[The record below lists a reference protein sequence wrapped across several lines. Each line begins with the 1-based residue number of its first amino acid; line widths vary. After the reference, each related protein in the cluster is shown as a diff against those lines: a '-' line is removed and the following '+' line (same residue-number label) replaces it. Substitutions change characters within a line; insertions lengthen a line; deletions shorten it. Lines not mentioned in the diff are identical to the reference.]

1 MMCGLFALR
10 VCLIVLLVLT
20 VFKNSLWAFAL
31 VVIILALI
39 PLVLALNS
47 IEIDE

>member
-1 MMCGLFALR
+1 MCGLLALR

-31 VVIILALI
+31 VVSIIAFI
-39 PLVLALNS
+39 PIVLALNS
-47 IEIDE
+47 KEIDE